1 MNNQVMRAVFG
12 VCGVLALV
20 LTQVACQPQTP
31 APTAIATVV
40 PPTPTAQ
47 PARAPFAVIVPD
59 RLRNSD
65 PFTVVGADWPADAEI
80 MLELRQITSSDVESI
95 SLGRVRADTQGRFKY
110 KGIVSPVVTPGDW
123 TLVVHGSDP
132 VQIVSISLTIAGG
145 GATASTTAIA
155 TAIATI
161 DQATEIAT
169 STALATVTST
179 ATATATPSA
188 TPSRTPVIVSATPIV
203 ITDWRGMYFNNII
216 LSGAPVVTR
225 NDVDINFD
233 WAYGSPDSRINPDSF
248 SARWTRYLFFNQGTY
263 RFTVRM
269 DDGARVWLD
278 GVLIVNA
285 WKAGGLRLVAT
296 DVMLNKG
303 YHDIRVEFFER
314 TGIAVMRFTVE
325 RVVIL
330 TATPS
335 STTVVSRTPTASVT
349 LTASPTVTPLPTP
362 TLTPVPLPT
371 MNTPTPTATPH
382 P

>member
-1 MNNQVMRAVFG
+1 
-12 VCGVLALV
+12 
-20 LTQVACQPQTP
+20 
-31 APTAIATVV
+31 
-40 PPTPTAQ
+40 
-47 PARAPFAVIVPD
+47 
-59 RLRNSD
+59 
-65 PFTVVGADWPADAEI
+65 
-80 MLELRQITSSDVESI
+80 
-95 SLGRVRADTQGRFKY
+95 
-110 KGIVSPVVTPGDW
+110 
-123 TLVVHGSDP
+123 
-132 VQIVSISLTIAGG
+132 
-145 GATASTTAIA
+145 
-155 TAIATI
+155 
-161 DQATEIAT
+161 
-169 STALATVTST
+169 
-179 ATATATPSA
+179 
-188 TPSRTPVIVSATPIV
+188 
-203 ITDWRGMYFNNII
+203 MYFNNII

-349 LTASPTVTPLPTP
+349 LTPSPTVTPLPTP